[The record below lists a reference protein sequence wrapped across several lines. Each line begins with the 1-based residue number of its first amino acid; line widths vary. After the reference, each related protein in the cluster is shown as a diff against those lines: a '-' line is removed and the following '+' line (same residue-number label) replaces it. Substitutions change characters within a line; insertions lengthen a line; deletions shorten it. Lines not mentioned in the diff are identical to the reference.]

1 MENAISGHGDEGNN
15 TLMEQMAQR
24 LWYDEQGQDLT
35 EYSLLLGFV
44 VLTAAGIFMA
54 NGTSL
59 QGIWLSTNTL
69 VNQAATK
76 AHASVS

>member
-1 MENAISGHGDEGNN
+1 MKHALRFLS
-15 TLMEQMAQR
+15 A
-24 LWYDEQGQDLT
+24 EQGQDLT
-35 EYSLLLGFV
+35 EYSLLLAFV
-44 VLTAAGIFMA
+44 VLTAAGIFLA